1 MAVSF
6 KVPAS
11 PKRSIFN
18 MDTFLGVDLTNSG
31 SSIDETRSPNAEN
44 MVRFVPGKVRKRT
57 GYTKDVIFGKDI
69 NVNYAKDTSSVEKE
83 VVIGDS
89 DTNSWIVVYDL
100 IQILNTKDG
109 NPFDVYV
116 EFDYKST
123 EDFKVNIGLTPVPKS
138 EEWTHFSY
146 VHQTPADTAHG
157 YIKVLSLL
165 PQSVF
170 IKNFSIMRGKD
181 ASYKWTPAPNYFV
194 ERANN
199 DTVYGVHIGKTGT
212 FEGNRVVNVNRILNT
227 SDSFETVNLTT
238 SWVDLSS
245 FVFAEPICPGR
256 KIYIEFDYQ
265 LTGDPVTITNGNGH
279 MAQDLA
285 PTSTTAHY
293 SGKQTWGL
301 YTNQKY
307 IRAKSSGTSVFSIKN
322 FSAMYEIDAETY
334 DWSVAPEDNNEKFP
348 IEDIYLTGSKN
359 YATTTSYDSSDSAN
373 STTHELDK
381 RFAIESAS
389 SHVEGFVHISFD
401 LHTASE
407 NTDLNEIEVW
417 LVDETTSPAYGL
429 RIDESTE
436 HYKSKHFECFVASGY
451 NSTNYFTHI
460 GIVYRFN
467 SGGGTCWTYISDIN
481 VNEITPRTSYDISP
495 KWYIYH
501 VGTDFYLRASNSKD
515 FTKVY
520 TNANQHLSKSWQFNK
535 KLFILDGKDI
545 YSYAIGDETVQP
557 IGEENG
563 YIPTLTIAKSPAGGG
578 VAYEPLNM
586 LQPAFYE
593 TFNGS
598 GTEFFLSFGNLDS
611 TPVKAWVMDSNGM
624 WQEKVEGTD
633 FSVNRG
639 TGMVVFDTSIPTP
652 PITGEDNVKILAY
665 RTVPGYRERVT
676 KCTNGTLF
684 GVGGAED
691 RLFLTGNPDYPNW
704 DFYSEQFD
712 PTYFPDTGYS
722 ALGSEQSAIVGYA
735 LVNNYLA
742 AFKDGFDTSQSVFI
756 REGDL
761 VVSQK
766 TYGDQTYE
774 MSEPAFK
781 LINTLQGNGVIAPY
795 AFGYLQTEPLFLT
808 KSGIYAITAQDI
820 TGEKYSQNRSFY
832 LNGALTKENN
842 LEDAVA
848 TTFNDMYVLAINNQ
862 LYILDGLQATR
873 TDKSEP
879 YATRQYVGFHCKDVP
894 AVCLWTDED
903 ALWFG
908 TGDGK
913 VCFFKTDIEDP
924 ETFNDDGKEIYCC
937 WETPDLDGKLFYKN
951 KTFRYFAIRMMKALR
966 TSVALWSEKLGA
978 WTFIKEDRTAGLTFD
993 FENID
998 FEAFSFSTDRSEKVV
1013 HTKVR
1018 VKKVDK
1024 ARFRVEN
1031 GRLNEPFGLIDLALE
1046 YIESGNYKG

>member
-69 NVNYAKDTSSVEKE
+69 NVNYVKGTSSVEQDFVFNADDVGHWVKIYD
-83 VVIGDS
+83 VIQTLRS
-89 DTNSWIVVYDL
+89 
-100 IQILNTKDG
+100 KDG
-109 NPFDVYV
+109 NAYDLYY

-123 EDFKVNIGLTPVPKS
+123 AKFWISENSIEVPS
-138 EEWTHFSY
+138 SDGEWEHFSFIR
-146 VHQTPADTAHG
+146 PMSANG
-157 YIKVLSLL
+157 VLSNISLFTFVE
-165 PQSVF
+165 QNIF
-170 IKNFSIMRGKD
+170 IKNLSVMRGKN
-181 ASYKWTPAPNYFV
+181 AMYKWSPAPNFFV

-199 DTVYGVHIGKTGT
+199 DPIYGVHVGKTGT
-212 FEGNRVVNVNRILNT
+212 FEGNRVVNVNRALLT
-227 SDSFETVNLTT
+227 TDSFETYNVTT
-238 SWVDLSS
+238 SWQVIKELG
-245 FVFAEPICPGR
+245 ERIYQGIR
-256 KIYIEFDYQ
+256 LYIELDYR
-265 LTGDPVTITNGNGH
+265 LTGDDVTIWGGGATFGKLT
-279 MAQDLA
+279 ATA
-285 PTSTTAHY
+285 TTAHF
-293 SGKQTWGL
+293 S
-301 YTNQKY
+301 
-307 IRAKSSGTSVFSIKN
+307 KSAVNGASFNAHNVQIVSDGTSTLEIKCLSI
-322 FSAMYEIDAETY
+322 MYQVDETTY
-334 DWSVAPEDNNEKFP
+334 DWTVAPEDNGEIFN
-348 IEDIYLTGSKN
+348 IEDVYLVGSQN
-359 YATTTSYDSSDSAN
+359 FAVSTSYDSSDFAD

-381 RFAIESAS
+381 RFVIEDATSK
-389 SHVEGFVHISFD
+389 VEGFAHISFN
-401 LHTASE
+401 LHTASF
-407 NTDLNEIEVW
+407 NTDLNKIEVW
-417 LVDETTSPAYGL
+417 LVNDVASPAFGL
-429 RIDESTE
+429 KIDESSE
-436 HYKSKHFECFVASGY
+436 HYKSKHFDCFVPGG
-451 NSTNYFTHI
+451 STATEYTNKI
-460 GIVYRFN
+460 GIVYKFN
-467 SGGGTCWTYISDIN
+467 SGAGNCWTYISDIQ
-481 VNEITPRTSYDISP
+481 VNEVTPRSSYDISP
-495 KWYIYH
+495 KWYLYH
-501 VGTDFYLRASNSKD
+501 VGADFYLRASNSRD

-520 TNANQHLSKSWQFNK
+520 SNANQHLSKSWQFNK
-535 KLFILDGKDI
+535 NLYILDGKDI
-545 YSYAIGDETVQP
+545 YSYAIGDETVTP
-557 IGEENG
+557 IGEDNG
-563 YIPTLTIAKSPAGGG
+563 YIPTLTIAKDPLGGG

-586 LQPAFYE
+586 LQPGFYE

-598 GTEFFLSFGNLDS
+598 GLTFHLSFGNLDA
-611 TPVKAWVMDSNGM
+611 TPVKAWIMDSTGM
-624 WQEKVEGTD
+624 WQEKEEGTD
-633 FSVNRG
+633 FTVNRG
-639 TGMVVFDTSIPTP
+639 TGMVSFSPAVPTP

-665 RTVPGYRERVT
+665 RTVPGYRERIT

-704 DFYSEQFD
+704 DFFSEQYD

-761 VVSQK
+761 VVTQK
-766 TYGDQTYE
+766 TFNDQTYE
-774 MSEPAFK
+774 VSEPAFK
-781 LINTLQGNGVIAPY
+781 LINTLQGNGVVAPY
-795 AFGYLQTEPLFLT
+795 AFGYLQNEPLFLT
-808 KSGIYAITAQDI
+808 KSGVYAITAQDI

-832 LNGALTKENN
+832 LNGELTKEAN

-894 AVCLWTDED
+894 AICLWTDND

-924 ETFNDDGKEIYCC
+924 ESFNDDGKEIYCC
-937 WETPDLDGKLFYKN
+937 WETPDLDGQLFYKN

-978 WTFIKEDRTAGLTFD
+978 WTFIKEDRTAGLVFD

>member
-6 KVPAS
+6 KVPKS

-31 SSIDETRSPNAEN
+31 SSIEETRSPNADN

-57 GYTKDVIFGKDI
+57 GYTKDVIFGKDV
-69 NVNYAKDTSSVEKE
+69 NVNCVKGTSSVEQDF
-83 VVIGDS
+83 VFGAD
-89 DTNSWIVVYDL
+89 DTGKWVKILDMAR
-100 IQILNTKDG
+100 QIRSKDG
-109 NPFDVYV
+109 NAYDVYY
-116 EFDYKST
+116 EFDYKCTSRFWIST
-123 EDFKVNIGLTPVPKS
+123 NTIEVPS
-138 EEWTHFSY
+138 SDGEWAHFSY
-146 VHQTPADTAHG
+146 VRNMTSTDGVTN
-157 YIKVLSLL
+157 I
-165 PQSVF
+165 SVWTFDEQDIF
-170 IKNFSIMRGKD
+170 IKNMSVMYGKD

-199 DTVYGVHIGKTGT
+199 DPVYGVHIGKTGT
-212 FEGNRVVNVNRILNT
+212 FEGNRVVNVNRVLSTTN
-227 SDSFETVNLTT
+227 SFETYNVTT
-238 SWVDLSS
+238 SWQDIKDLG
-245 FVFAEPICPGR
+245 EYIYPGTR
-256 KIYIEFDYQ
+256 LYIELDYR
-265 LTGDPVTITNGNGH
+265 LTGDDVTIWGGGATFGKLT
-279 MAQDLA
+279 A
-285 PTSTTAHY
+285 TSTTEHFSA
-293 SGKQTWGL
+293 
-301 YTNQKY
+301 N
-307 IRAKSSGTSVFSIKN
+307 AKSSMGYSKDVKILSDGTSTLEIKCLSI
-322 FSAMYEIDAETY
+322 MYQVDQTTY
-334 DWSVAPEDNNEKFP
+334 DWSVAPEDNGETFH
-348 IEDIYLTGSKN
+348 IEDVYLVGSQN
-359 YATTTSYDSSDSAN
+359 YATATSYDSSDSAN

-381 RFAIESAS
+381 RFQIEDATSK
-389 SHVEGFVHISFD
+389 VEGFVHISFN
-401 LHTASE
+401 LHTASF
-407 NTDLNEIEVW
+407 NTDLNKVEVW
-417 LVDETTSPAYGL
+417 LVNEAPSPAYAIK
-429 RIDESTE
+429 IDESNE
-436 HYKSKHFECFVASGY
+436 HYKSKQIDCYVSSGVSATDY
-451 NSTNYFTHI
+451 INKI
-460 GIVYRFN
+460 GIVYKFN
-467 SGGGTCWTYISDIN
+467 SGGGMCWTYISDIQ
-481 VNEITPRTSYDISP
+481 VNEVTPRSSYDISP

-520 TNANQHLSKSWQFNK
+520 SSANQHLSKSWQFNQ
-535 KLFILDGKDI
+535 KLFLLDGKDI

-563 YIPTLTIAKSPAGGG
+563 YIPTLTIAKSPTGGG

-586 LQPAFYE
+586 LQPGFYE
-593 TFNGS
+593 TFYGDVLNYH
-598 GTEFFLSFGNLDS
+598 LSFGNLDS
-611 TPVKAWVMDSNGM
+611 TPVKAWIMDSNGI

-633 FSVNRG
+633 FNVNRG
-639 TGMVVFDTSIPTP
+639 IGMVSFFNAVPTP

-665 RTVPGYRERVT
+665 RTVPGYKERIT

-712 PTYFPDTGYS
+712 PTYFPDTGYA

-879 YATRQYVGFHCKDVP
+879 YATRQYVGFYCKDVP

-937 WETPDLDGKLFYKN
+937 WETPDLDGRLFYKN

-993 FENID
+993 FENVD

>member
-6 KVPAS
+6 KVPKS

-31 SSIDETRSPNAEN
+31 SSIEETRSPNAEN
-44 MVRFVPGKVRKRT
+44 MVRFVPGKVRKRA

-69 NVNYAKDTSSVEKE
+69 NVNYAKDTSSLEKQI
-83 VVIGDS
+83 VFTDANIN
-89 DTNSWIVVYDL
+89 TWIETYYF
-100 IQILNTKDG
+100 INGKITSKDG
-109 NPFDVYV
+109 NPYDIYI
-116 EFDYKST
+116 EFDYKS
-123 EDFKVNIGLTPVPKS
+123 EDTFYYSAAQSITIQAS
-138 EEWTHFSY
+138 EEWQHHSNII
-146 VHQTPADTAHG
+146 QLAGNG
-157 YIKVLSLL
+157 YIDWIGFQSQV
-165 PQSVF
+165 PQNIY
-170 IKNFSIMRGKD
+170 IKNFSIMYGKD

-199 DTVYGVHIGKTGT
+199 DPVYGVHVGKTGT
-212 FEGNRVVNVNRILNT
+212 FEGNRVVNVNRAIGT
-227 SDSFETVNLTT
+227 SDTFSTYSLST
-238 SWVDLSS
+238 SDINISHLG
-245 FVFAEPICPGR
+245 EIPHPGV
-256 KIYIEFDYQ
+256 KLHIEFDYT
-265 LTGDPVTITNGNGH
+265 LTGDDIWFGVADRYISVS
-279 MAQDLA
+279 QS
-285 PTSTTAHY
+285 STTAHKSESITLLPTSFGF
-293 SGKQTWGL
+293 SG
-301 YTNQKY
+301 
-307 IRAKSSGTSVFSIKN
+307 IFAKAKTGTATFSIKN
-322 FSAMYEIDAETY
+322 LSVMYDVDINTY
-334 DWSVAPEDNNEKFP
+334 NWSPAPEDNGNVFP
-348 IEDIYLTGSKN
+348 IEDIYLVGSKN
-359 YATTTSYDSSDSAN
+359 YATTTSYDVSQNA
-373 STTHELDK
+373 STTTHSAQEHLDIGDATSK
-381 RFAIESAS
+381 
-389 SHVEGFVHISFD
+389 VEGFVHVSFN
-401 LHTASE
+401 LHTASY
-407 NTDLNEIEVW
+407 NTDLSWIKVYLQNANGYLTKI
-417 LVDETTSPAYGL
+417 S
-429 RIDESTE
+429 ESTE
-436 HYKSKHFECFVASGY
+436 HYKSTQLEAYIPAG
-451 NSTNYFTHI
+451 STATDYFTKI
-460 GIVYRFN
+460 RIDYQFN
-467 SGGGTCWTYISDIN
+467 SGGGACWTYVSDIR
-481 VNEITPRTSYDISP
+481 VNEITPRSSYDIST

-520 TNANQHLSKSWQFNK
+520 SNANQHLSKSWQFK
-535 KLFILDGKDI
+535 QSLYILDGKDI
-545 YSYAIGDETVQP
+545 YSYAIGDETVEP

-563 YIPTLTIAKSPAGGG
+563 YIPTLTIARESQGGG
-578 VAYEPLNM
+578 VPYEPLNM
-586 LQPAFYE
+586 LQPAFIE
-593 TFNGS
+593 TFGS
-598 GTEFFLSFGNLDS
+598 GTTSFMLSFGNLDA
-611 TPVKAWVMDSNGM
+611 TPVKMWVLNSNGG
-624 WQEKVEGTD
+624 WDEKIEGTD
-633 FSVNRG
+633 FTVNRG
-639 TGMVVFDTSIPTP
+639 IGEILMINSITP
-652 PITGEDNVKILAY
+652 PGFVGEDYVKIQAY
-665 RTVPGYRERVT
+665 RTVPGYKERIT
-676 KCTNGTLF
+676 QCTNGTLF

-704 DFYSEQFD
+704 DFYSEQYD

-742 AFKDGFDTSQSVFI
+742 AFKDGFDESQSVFI

-761 VVSQK
+761 VVTQK
-766 TYGDQTYE
+766 QYNSQTYE
-774 MSEPAFK
+774 VSEPAFK
-781 LINTLQGNGVIAPY
+781 LINTLQGNGVVAPY
-795 AFGYLQTEPLFLT
+795 AFGYLTTEPLFLT

-873 TDKSEP
+873 TDRSEP

-894 AVCLWTDED
+894 AICLWTDND

-937 WETPDLDGKLFYKN
+937 WETPDLDGQLFYKN

-993 FENID
+993 FENVD

>member
-6 KVPAS
+6 KVPKS

-31 SSIDETRSPNAEN
+31 SSIEETRSPNAEN

-57 GYTKDVIFGKDI
+57 GYSKDVIFGKDI

-116 EFDYKST
+116 EFDYKSS

-146 VHQTPADTAHG
+146 VYQTPANTAHG

-199 DTVYGVHIGKTGT
+199 DPVYGVHVGKTGN
-212 FEGNRVVNVNRILNT
+212 FEGNRVVNVNRALST
-227 SDSFETVNLTT
+227 SSSFETYNPTT
-238 SWVDLSS
+238 SWQIIKHLG
-245 FVFAEPICPGR
+245 EPIYTGV
-256 KIYIEFDYQ
+256 KLFIELDYR
-265 LTGDPVTITNGNGH
+265 LTGDDVTIWAGGCTFGKLT
-279 MAQDLA
+279 A
-285 PTSTTAHY
+285 TSTTEHFSKSA
-293 SGKQTWGL
+293 
-301 YTNQKY
+301 TNGGIYNNDTVQ
-307 IRAKSSGTSVFSIKN
+307 IKSDGTSTLEIKCLSI
-322 FSAMYEIDAETY
+322 MYQVDETTY
-334 DWSVAPEDNNEKFP
+334 DWTAAPEDNGEIFN
-348 IEDIYLTGSKN
+348 IEDVYLIGSQN
-359 YATTTSYDSSDSAN
+359 FAVSTSYDSSDFAD
-373 STTHELDK
+373 STTHQLDK
-381 RFAIESAS
+381 RFAIEDATSK
-389 SHVEGFVHISFD
+389 VEGFAHISFN
-401 LHTASE
+401 LHTASF
-407 NTDLNEIEVW
+407 NTDLNKIEVW
-417 LVDETTSPAYGL
+417 LVNDNTSPAYGKK
-429 RIDESTE
+429 IDESNE
-436 HYKSKHFECFVASGY
+436 HYKSKHFDCFVPGGTSATDY
-451 NSTNYFTHI
+451 INKI
-460 GIVYRFN
+460 GVVYKFN
-467 SGGGTCWTYISDIN
+467 SGAGNCWTYISDIQ
-481 VNEITPRTSYDISP
+481 VNEVTPRSSYDISP

-520 TNANQHLSKSWQFNK
+520 SNANQHLSKSWQFNQ
-535 KLFILDGKDI
+535 KLFLLDGKDI

-563 YIPTLTIAKSPAGGG
+563 YIPTLTIAKSPTGGG

-586 LQPAFYE
+586 LQPGFYE
-593 TFNGS
+593 TFYGDAINYH
-598 GTEFFLSFGNLDS
+598 LSFGNLDS
-611 TPVKAWVMDSNGM
+611 TLVKAWVMDSNGI

-633 FSVNRG
+633 FNVNRG
-639 TGMVVFDTSIPTP
+639 IGMVSFFNAVPTP

-665 RTVPGYRERVT
+665 RTVPGYKERVT

-924 ETFNDDGKEIYCC
+924 ETFNDDGKEIYC
-937 WETPDLDGKLFYKN
+937 WETPDLDGQLFYKN